1 MKFQAS
7 GTVAV
12 DLPGITRGSPSRP
25 ERAQASRAAG
35 LTGSASDPPVR
46 PRSLKISGCG
56 VLTRLKRQILKHAI
70 MMLR

>member
-7 GTVAV
+7 GTVVA

-35 LTGSASDPPVR
+35 LTGSAGDPPV
-46 PRSLKISGCG
+46 PAEI
-56 VLTRLKRQILKHAI
+56 T
-70 MMLR
+70 